1 MSKLSLAS
9 LVSRATARRGRSFA
23 FGETAAPLLPA
34 LPAKTGFTRNGT
46 PAASTGRA
54 RRPSARQRS
63 CGGPPRRAGGFTLL
77 ELLLAFVV
85 FALSFATVLEILSGS
100 MRNTVK
106 ARQFTEAALTAQSV
120 MDQVGLE
127 IPLQSG
133 YAAVGESGD
142 YRWEI
147 ELFDYVDSGENPH
160 SVELAEL
167 TGVQLLQVELQ
178 VSWGEP
184 PREQSSRFSTVKAM
198 LANRERVIR

>member
-1 MSKLSLAS
+1 MS
-9 LVSRATARRGRSFA
+9 RSF
-23 FGETAAPLLPA
+23 
-34 LPAKTGFTRNGT
+34 
-46 PAASTGRA
+46 
-54 RRPSARQRS
+54 RRS
-63 CGGPPRRAGGFTLL
+63 GGFTLL

-100 MRNTVK
+100 MRNTMK
-106 ARQFTEAALTAQSV
+106 AREFTEAALTAQSV

-127 IPLQSG
+127 IPLQAGFTS
-133 YAAVGESGD
+133 AGESGD

-147 ELFDYVDSGENPH
+147 ELFDYVDNGENPH

-167 TGVQLLQVELQ
+167 TGIELLQVELQ

-198 LANRERVIR
+198 LANRDGIRR